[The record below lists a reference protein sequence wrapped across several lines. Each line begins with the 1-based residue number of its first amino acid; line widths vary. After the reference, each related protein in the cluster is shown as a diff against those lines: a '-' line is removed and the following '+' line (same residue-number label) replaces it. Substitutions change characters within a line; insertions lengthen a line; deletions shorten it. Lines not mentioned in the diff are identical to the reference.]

1 MLRPWLVA
9 LSLAL
14 FTQAAGGDNTRKPQ
28 EQQVEEVVVTGE
40 PVEEKG
46 EPIWVDAGHAYASE
60 RTQALAEWMD
70 DFFGDSSYDLDKAES
85 LLRLRWTHSVEQG
98 WDYNT
103 KVRLKGKIQLPK
115 ISERLN
121 LVFGGEDGDDFGF
134 DQDTDSEPTQES
146 DEGQAGL
153 AYRLAENNR
162 NRFDLTLNANSSGLR
177 PGGRFRSRGPLGNLF
192 SYRYTQ
198 RLEWELDEGFFTTAK
213 TDINHLLAENRLARW
228 TSRVIYGEESEG
240 AEWHSG
246 LSLNTRLSRAPGGH
260 EQVNSVFFSV
270 VGTTDPSYVHNYK
283 LGVSMRRQLFRPFF
297 HAELE
302 PAYNFR
308 KESPDNRRRGAWSV
322 LLRLEILFDRDLTA
336 ARIAASD
343 T

>member
-1 MLRPWLVA
+1 MLRLWLAA
-9 LSLAL
+9 LTLAL
-14 FTQAAGGDNTRKPQ
+14 FTQAAGGDNTGKPQ
-28 EQQVEEVVVTGE
+28 EQEVEEVVVTGS
-40 PVEEKG
+40 PVTEEG
-46 EPIWVDAGHAYASE
+46 DPIWVDTSHAYASE

-70 DFFGDSSYDLDKAES
+70 DFFGDPSYDLDKAES

-103 KVRLKGKIQLPK
+103 KVRLKGKVQLPK
-115 ISERLN
+115 ISNRLN
-121 LVFGGEDGDDFGF
+121 LVFGGEDGDDPGF
-134 DQDTDSEPTQES
+134 DQDPRSEPT
-146 DEGQAGL
+146 EGIEDGGAGL
-153 AYRLAENNR
+153 AYRLAETNR

-177 PGGRFRSRGPLGNLF
+177 PGGRFRSRGPLGDLF

-213 TDINHLLAENRLARW
+213 PDINHLLADNQLARW
-228 TSRVIYGEESEG
+228 TSRVIYGEETQG
-240 AEWHSG
+240 AELQSVF
-246 LSLNTRLSRAPGGH
+246 SLNTRLPHAPGGH
-260 EQVNSVFFSV
+260 EQVNSMFFSV
-270 VGTTDPSYVHNYK
+270 TGTTDPSYVHNYK
-283 LGVSMRRQLFRPFF
+283 LGVSVRRQLFRPFF

-308 KESPDNRRRGAWSV
+308 KESRDDRRRGAWSV

-336 ARIAASD
+336 TRVAASN